1 MENKEKHNH
10 NATNMFIVDVA
21 KNEEETAKRDY
32 SWGGGYGDYGDMPFM
47 NNFFLPKR
55 NAKVALHV

>member
-1 MENKEKHNH
+1 M
-10 NATNMFIVDVA
+10 NMFIVDVA
-21 KNEEETAKRDY
+21 KNEEETAKMDY
-32 SWGGGYGDYGDMPFM
+32 SWGGGYGDYGDMPFL

>member
-1 MENKEKHNH
+1 
-10 NATNMFIVDVA
+10 MFIVDVA

-32 SWGGGYGDYGDMPFM
+32 SWGGDYRDMPFF